1 MDGQDLIKDEFGPA
15 DESGKRLTTWYAQG
29 HADALGDRLLMFD
42 NTSAPSWEIL
52 RFKPDLAADARFETE
67 LRHRVEQLSSF
78 RHPAFPVVCP
88 ITELELDEGL
98 AVVSTYTSGVSLSEG
113 LKKPRSAMFAVR
125 LLRQLVPA
133 VAALQQHGR
142 AISHGAITLERLV
155 LTADGRLMVREH
167 MVGSAIERLQLSA
180 ATLWSDFGLVAPP
193 SSGAVS
199 LGPRCDVVQMALVAL
214 ALMTGRVIERAEYP
228 DRVPE
233 MLDAVEDR
241 SLWHEPETFRSLRA
255 WLERALQLG
264 DRVFDSAGDAYAA
277 LSDVKEEPA
286 RASDHPSLYLS
297 QVRAPQEAPPSQPL
311 PTPGTTSLRVPEAMY
326 ETYPAG
332 ASSTAGAFASERP
345 PRRTI
350 AGWLRDTRV
359 PRWAAAAVGVLAI
372 GEGAF
377 IGQLLLPDSS
387 ARVKPAAAV
396 SPLSRLSAET
406 RGAGAVGDTP
416 GDRPNVA
423 PLGADSAPPSA
434 TTIVPSLAI
443 AAATPSNGS
452 LGPAA
457 SITDI
462 SLNQAGRVGAT
473 LATASTDQ
481 RRGGFRISAKV
492 EVHVLDGERL
502 LGSSADGPIIAA
514 AGRHEFEFVNSAIGY
529 RARRVVDVKA
539 GEITSV
545 SISVPDG
552 TLNVNAI
559 PWAAVWID
567 GTSYG
572 ETPLGNLSI
581 APGEH
586 EVVFRHPQFGERR
599 EKAMVRAETTTRVAV
614 NFR

>member
-1 MDGQDLIKDEFGPA
+1 MDGQDLIKDEFGPT

-29 HADALGDRLLMFD
+29 HSDALGDRLLMFD

-67 LRHRVEQLSSF
+67 LRHRVDQLSSF
-78 RHPAFPVVCP
+78 RHPSFPAVRP
-88 ITELELDEGL
+88 ITELDLDEDL
-98 AVVSTYTSGVSLSEG
+98 AVVSTYASGVSLSDG

-133 VAALQQHGR
+133 VAALQQHGPG
-142 AISHGAITLERLV
+142 ISHGAITLERLV
-155 LTADGRLMVREH
+155 LTAEGRLMVREH

-180 ATLWSDFGLVAPP
+180 TTLWSEFGLLVPA
-193 SSGAVS
+193 SSGAAS
-199 LGPRCDVVQMALVAL
+199 LGPRCDVVQMALAAL
-214 ALMTGRVIERAEYP
+214 SLMTGRRIGRDEYP
-228 DRVPE
+228 DRVPQL
-233 MLDAVEDR
+233 LDTIEDR

-277 LSDVKEEPA
+277 LSELKEEPPRRSEHPSMYLAQA
-286 RASDHPSLYLS
+286 RA
-297 QVRAPQEAPPSQPL
+297 AQEPPPPSPPSSPL
-311 PTPGTTSLRVPEAMY
+311 PSPSTASLRVPDAMY
-326 ETYPAG
+326 DVTPVG
-332 ASSTAGAFASERP
+332 LP

-350 AGWLRDTRV
+350 GAWLRDARAL
-359 PRWAAAAVGVLAI
+359 RWAATIVAVLAL
-372 GEGAF
+372 GEAAF
-377 IGQLLLPDSS
+377 IGRLLLPDWNSR
-387 ARVKPAAAV
+387 AKPAPAAV
-396 SPLSRLSAET
+396 S
-406 RGAGAVGDTP
+406 TP
-416 GDRPNVA
+416 APRPDATSKGTTATSEA
-423 PLGADSAPPSA
+423 PHLTPPPVDAPPPT

-443 AAATPSNGS
+443 ASATPQIGDVR
-452 LGPAA
+452 PASA
-457 SITDI
+457 I
-462 SLNQAGRVGAT
+462 AP
-473 LATASTDQ
+473 Q
-481 RRGGFRISAKV
+481 RSGGFRISAPV

-545 SISVPDG
+545 SVTVPDG
-552 TLNVNAI
+552 TLNINAV

-599 EKAMVRAETTTRVAV
+599 EKAVVRAETTTRIAI
-614 NFR
+614 NFRN

>member
-1 MDGQDLIKDEFGPA
+1 MDGQDLIKDEFGPP

-78 RHPAFPVVCP
+78 RHPAFPVVRP

-98 AVVSTYTSGVSLSEG
+98 AVLSTYTSGVSLSEG

-133 VAALQQHGR
+133 VAALQQHR
-142 AISHGAITLERLV
+142 PAISHGAITLERLV
-155 LTADGRLMVREH
+155 LTAEGRLMVREH

-180 ATLWSDFGLVAPP
+180 ATLWSDFGLLGPP

-199 LGPRCDVVQMALVAL
+199 LGPRADVVQMALVAL
-214 ALMTGRVIERAEYP
+214 SLMTGRRIERGEYP

-241 SLWHEPETFRSLRA
+241 SLWHEPETLRSLRA

-277 LSDVKEEPA
+277 LSDVKEEPP

-297 QVRAPQEAPPSQPL
+297 QARAPQEPPPSQPL

-326 ETYPAG
+326 ETYPIG
-332 ASSTAGAFASERP
+332 ASAASGASASGRP
-345 PRRTI
+345 PRRI

-377 IGQLLLPDSS
+377 IGRLLLPDES
-387 ARVKPAAAV
+387 ARAKPAAAV
-396 SPLSRLSAET
+396 SPLF
-406 RGAGAVGDTP
+406 
-416 GDRPNVA
+416 RPNIT
-423 PLGADSAPPSA
+423 PLPADSTPPSA
-434 TTIVPSLAI
+434 TTVTPSLAL
-443 AAATPSNGS
+443 AAASPSIGG
-452 LGPAA
+452 LRPAP
-457 SITDI
+457 SIIDI
-462 SLNQAGRVGAT
+462 SPNPAGRVGAT
-473 LATASTDQ
+473 PATASTDQ
-481 RRGGFRISAKV
+481 RRGGFRISAPV

-529 RARRVVDVKA
+529 RVRRVVDVKA
-539 GEITSV
+539 GQITSV
-545 SISVPDG
+545 SVSVPDG
-552 TLNVNAI
+552 MLNVNAI

-572 ETPLGNLSI
+572 ETPLGNLSV

-599 EKAMVRAETTTRVAV
+599 EKATVRAETTTHVAV

>member
-1 MDGQDLIKDEFGPA
+1 
-15 DESGKRLTTWYAQG
+15 
-29 HADALGDRLLMFD
+29 
-42 NTSAPSWEIL
+42 
-52 RFKPDLAADARFETE
+52 
-67 LRHRVEQLSSF
+67 
-78 RHPAFPVVCP
+78 
-88 ITELELDEGL
+88 
-98 AVVSTYTSGVSLSEG
+98 
-113 LKKPRSAMFAVR
+113 MFAVR

-155 LTADGRLMVREH
+155 LTAEGRLMVREH

-180 ATLWSDFGLVAPP
+180 ATLWSDFGLLAPP

-214 ALMTGRVIERAEYP
+214 ALMTGRRIEQAEYP

-297 QVRAPQEAPPSQPL
+297 QARAPQEAPPSQPL
-311 PTPGTTSLRVPEAMY
+311 PAPGTTSLRVPEAMY

-345 PRRTI
+345 PRRRI

-406 RGAGAVGDTP
+406 RGERAVGDTP

-423 PLGADSAPPSA
+423 PLRADSAGPSA
-434 TTIVPSLAI
+434 TTIVPALAI
-443 AAATPSNGS
+443 AAA
-452 LGPAA
+452 
-457 SITDI
+457 SIKDI

-473 LATASTDQ
+473 PATASTDQ
-481 RRGGFRISAKV
+481 RRGGFRISAPV

-545 SISVPDG
+545 SVSVPDG
-552 TLNVNAI
+552 TLSVNAI

-567 GTSYG
+567 GASYG

>member
-1 MDGQDLIKDEFGPA
+1 MDAHDLIKDEFGPT

-29 HADALGDRLLMFD
+29 HSDALGDRLLMFD

-67 LRHRVEQLSSF
+67 IRHRVDQLSSF
-78 RHPAFPVVCP
+78 RHPAFPAVRR
-88 ITELELDEGL
+88 ITELDLDEDL
-98 AVVSTYTSGVSLSEG
+98 AVVSTYASGVSLADG

-133 VAALQQHGR
+133 IAALQQHGPG
-142 AISHGAITLERLV
+142 ISHGAITLDRLV

-180 ATLWSDFGLVAPP
+180 ATLWSEYGLLAPP
-193 SSGAVS
+193 SSGAIS
-199 LGPRCDVVQMALVAL
+199 LGPRCDVVQMALAAL
-214 ALMTGRVIERAEYP
+214 SLMTGRRLGRDEYP

-233 MLDAVEDR
+233 LLDAIEDR
-241 SLWHEPETFRSLRA
+241 SLWHEPETFRSLRS

-277 LSDVKEEPA
+277 LTELKDEPP
-286 RASDHPSLYLS
+286 RGSEHPSLYLA
-297 QVRAPQEAPPSQPL
+297 QTRAQQEVPPSPSPPSPSPPL
-311 PTPGTTSLRVPEAMY
+311 SSSPLSSPSTASLGPKLGSSEGGLRVPDAMY
-326 ETYPAG
+326 EVTPVG
-332 ASSTAGAFASERP
+332 RASRP
-345 PRRTI
+345 TSRPWFRN
-350 AGWLRDTRV
+350 ARV
-359 PRWAAAAVGVLAI
+359 LRWAAAVVGVFAL
-372 GEGAF
+372 GEAAF
-377 IGQLLLPDSS
+377 IGRLLLPDWSN
-387 ARVKPAAAV
+387 RNNPPTAAV
-396 SPLSRLSAET
+396 SPPRSRPDI
-406 RGAGAVGDTP
+406 GAT
-416 GDRPNVA
+416 DRPQLTPLRVETPPPA
-423 PLGADSAPPSA
+423 PTAV
-434 TTIVPSLAI
+434 VPSLAVASASPPI
-443 AAATPSNGS
+443 DLRPAAAIAPPRS
-452 LGPAA
+452 
-457 SITDI
+457 
-462 SLNQAGRVGAT
+462 
-473 LATASTDQ
+473 
-481 RRGGFRISAKV
+481 GGFRISAPV

-529 RARRVVDVKA
+529 RTRRVVDVKA

-545 SISVPDG
+545 SVTVPDG
-552 TLNVNAI
+552 VLNINAV

-599 EKAMVRAETTTRVAV
+599 EKATVRAETTTRVAV
-614 NFR
+614 NFRN